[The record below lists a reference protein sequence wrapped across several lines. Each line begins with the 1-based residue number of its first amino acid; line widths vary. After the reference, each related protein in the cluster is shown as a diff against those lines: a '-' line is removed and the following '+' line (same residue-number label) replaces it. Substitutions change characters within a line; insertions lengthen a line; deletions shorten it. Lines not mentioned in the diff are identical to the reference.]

1 MALPPIACSLSAAE
15 YRERLA
21 AISKVGGSSLINVE
35 ERPRHTVLHF
45 RYSAKTRDELQTIVA
60 QEATCCAFLDLSGGP
75 PTRNSSSESPRRRRH
90 GRSWTT
96 LFGAFGAETE
106 TPGLLR

>member
-21 AISKVGGSSLINVE
+21 AISKVGGSSLISAE
-35 ERPRHTVLHF
+35 ERPHHTVLHF

-60 QEATCCAFLDLSGGP
+60 QEAACCAFLDLSLGTSDEELVLRIAAPEEVRAIVDDLVRSFRGGD
-75 PTRNSSSESPRRRRH
+75 
-90 GRSWTT
+90 
-96 LFGAFGAETE
+96 
-106 TPGLLR
+106 

>member
-60 QEATCCAFLDLSGGP
+60 QEATCCAFLDLSLGTSDEELVLRIAAREEARPIVDDLVRSFRGGD
-75 PTRNSSSESPRRRRH
+75 
-90 GRSWTT
+90 
-96 LFGAFGAETE
+96 
-106 TPGLLR
+106 